1 MVYEIIAVLIALG
14 LTLFIETPYV
24 YFVMKYK
31 CVKNIIAINVFTN
44 IFLNI
49 MILIANE
56 SELYTLVILGIL
68 ELFFIPLAEIWF
80 YNATD
85 MNDLTKRRIIIHTC
99 IANFLSC
106 GIGLLVDYLVVVYS

>member
-1 MVYEIIAVLIALG
+1 MVYEIIAVMIALG

-31 CVKNIIAINVFTN
+31 CVKSIIAINVFTN

-49 MILIANE
+49 VILIANE
-56 SELYTLVILGIL
+56 MDLDTLVILGIL
-68 ELFFIPLAEIWF
+68 ELFFIPLTEIWF

-85 MNDLTKRRIIIHTC
+85 KGHLTKRRIIIHTY

-106 GIGLLVDYLVVVYS
+106 GISLIVDYLIAVYS

>member
-1 MVYEIIAVLIALG
+1 MVYEIIAVMIALG
-14 LTLFIETPYV
+14 LTLLIETPYV

-56 SELYTLVILGIL
+56 MYLETLVILGIL
-68 ELFFIPLAEIWF
+68 ELFFIPLTEIWF

-85 MNDLTKRRIIIHTC
+85 MYHLTKRRIIIHTY

-106 GIGLLVDYLVVVYS
+106 GIGLLIDYIIVMLS